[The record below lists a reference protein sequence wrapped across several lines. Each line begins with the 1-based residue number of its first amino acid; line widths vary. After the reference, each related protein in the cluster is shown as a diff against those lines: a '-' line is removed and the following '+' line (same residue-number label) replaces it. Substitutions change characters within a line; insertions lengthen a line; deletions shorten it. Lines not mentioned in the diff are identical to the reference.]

1 MAKRMP
7 FIIGC
12 DMEGCSYNRD
22 KECHALAITI
32 GVSGLP
38 RCDTYTSLSG
48 KGGVAESFGCVGACR
63 EELCTYNDS
72 LECTSAAVLIRMRN
86 GNPNCVAFQ
95 SRMIH
100 QRVA

>member
-12 DMEGCSYNRD
+12 DAEDCSYNKN

-38 RCDTYTSLSG
+38 QCDTYARLKE
-48 KGGVAESFGCVGACR
+48 KGGAAESFGTVGACR
-63 EELCTYNDS
+63 EELCMFNDS
-72 LECTSAAVLIRMRN
+72 LECSSAAILMRLRN
-86 GNPNCVAFQ
+86 GRPSCIAF
-95 SRMIH
+95 SSKMLTH
-100 QRVA
+100 RVA

>member
-1 MAKRMP
+1 MAKKMP

-12 DMEGCSYNRD
+12 DAENCAYNRD
-22 KECHALAITI
+22 KECHALAITV

-48 KGGVAESFGCVGACR
+48 KGGVAESFGSVGACR
-63 EELCTYNDS
+63 EELCTFNDS

-86 GNPNCVAFQ
+86 GRPICIAFQ
-95 SRMIH
+95 SKMVHYR
-100 QRVA
+100 AA

>member
-12 DMEGCSYNRD
+12 DAEDCSYNRS

-38 RCDTYTSLSG
+38 QCDTYAGLAG
-48 KGGVAESFGCVGACR
+48 KGGAAETFGAVGACR
-63 EELCTYNDS
+63 EELCMFNES
-72 LECTSAAVLIRMRN
+72 LECTSAAVLIRLKN
-86 GNPNCVAFQ
+86 GRPSCIAYQ

-100 QRVA
+100 PRAA

>member
-1 MAKRMP
+1 MAIRMP

-12 DMEGCSYNRD
+12 DAEDCSYNTD
-22 KECHALAITI
+22 KECHAMAITI

-38 RCDTYTSLSG
+38 QCDTFADLTG
-48 KGGVAESFGCVGACR
+48 KGGVLESFGCVGACR

-86 GNPNCVAFQ
+86 GRPNCVAFQ
-95 SRMIH
+95 SKMIQ